1 MDYKK
6 ITNVE
11 IENIITSDYPDFV
24 DAFISH
30 AEYEGRELTEDE
42 LNKLNENT
50 DFVYDA
56 IINTLY

>member
-6 ITNVE
+6 ITN
-11 IENIITSDYPDFV
+11 IEVSDIHPNDYPDFV
-24 DAFISH
+24 DAFISYG
-30 AEYEGRELTEDE
+30 ELDGRILTEDE
-42 LNKLNENT
+42 LNKLNEDG